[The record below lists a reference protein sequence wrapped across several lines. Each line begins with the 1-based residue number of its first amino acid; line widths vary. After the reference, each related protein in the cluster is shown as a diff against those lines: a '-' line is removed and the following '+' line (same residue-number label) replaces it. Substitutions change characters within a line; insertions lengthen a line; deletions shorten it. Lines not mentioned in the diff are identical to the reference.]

1 MRARRGPFFCMD
13 CSARGF
19 DYEYEDDYDYEMR
32 NLSSIRF
39 ASLPMCCAFVASLV
53 LCGCSAKKDAAPAAS
68 TREVTFTTSDGYEIA
83 ASIYSVEHA
92 KPAGLILVPMLGTTR
107 DRWLTFA
114 QAAQRDGYMSIAIDM
129 RGHGGSTMRNGEK
142 TLYKSFK
149 AEDWLGVLNDIGAA
163 KKALINAGVDAN
175 NIAVIGA
182 SIGANLALRYATID
196 PDIQAVGMISPG
208 LDYRGVTVEEPFKQ
222 LKTRPVLLM
231 DSIGDAYSAD
241 TCVALEKLAPGH
253 CDLHEYAGAAHGTD
267 LLDTNENAI
276 GQILQWLSPII
287 GPDSTKKKS

>member
-1 MRARRGPFFCMD
+1 MGEP
-13 CSARGF
+13 
-19 DYEYEDDYDYEMR
+19 
-32 NLSSIRF
+32 RF
-39 ASLPMCCAFVASLV
+39 ISLPAVLMRCAFVAALV
-53 LCGCSAKKDAAPAAS
+53 TCGCSAKNDVPPAAS
-68 TREVTFTTSDGYEIA
+68 TREVTFTTSDGYTIA
-83 ASIYSVEHA
+83 ASIYPVDHA
-92 KPAGLILVPMLGTTR
+92 KPAGLVLVPMLGTTR
-107 DRWLTFA
+107 ERWQSFA
-114 QAAQRDGYMSIAIDM
+114 QAAQREGYMSIAIDM

-142 TLYKSFK
+142 TSYKSFT
-149 AEDWLGVLNDIGAA
+149 AEDWLGVLSDIAAA
-163 KKALINAGVDAN
+163 KQALLDAGSDADN
-175 NIAVIGA
+175 FAVIGA
-182 SIGANLALRYATID
+182 SIGANLALRYATVD

-287 GPDSTKKKS
+287 GPDSKKEK